1 MKGAELTS
9 ARNAVKQRLDLRSL
23 GRRLCSRL
31 SKGMAQRV
39 AIAQAL
45 IHGPEILILD
55 EPTAGLD
62 PAQAQ
67 SLRDLIR
74 QLGESCGILLA
85 SHILADMEQLCQ
97 RVIILNEG
105 RQVAEQQLAG
115 SNLVRIQL
123 GSPPQ
128 DTTELEQLDGVA
140 TGDGWYQLALN
151 SPVAVLSERLTAH
164 GSRLAAVGPDPR
176 PLQPAIPA
184 RGCHQPGSR
193 RPTVIWSIAR
203 RELLATYTSASSW
216 IALAAVQFILAW
228 LLFLQLDV
236 YLKILPE
243 LVAGNSPLGIIDMV
257 VTPTLSSTT
266 LILLVLIPLQGM
278 GSFADEIRS
287 GRITLLLSTPV
298 SAWQLVAGKWLGLL
312 LGNLP
317 LVLLPLLMA
326 WLLELGSAVDAGRLA
341 SSFLGL
347 LLFTA
352 MASAISIWLS
362 AISERPLTA
371 AAMSWGLLVL
381 LWLLDANA
389 GNVMQALSLNARLSP
404 FFEGLVDTKHIVYF
418 LAFTAAA
425 LGLATHR
432 IWRLGGGE

>member
-1 MKGAELTS
+1 M
-9 ARNAVKQRLDLRSL
+9 
-23 GRRLCSRL
+23 
-31 SKGMAQRV
+31 
-39 AIAQAL
+39 
-45 IHGPEILILD
+45 
-55 EPTAGLD
+55 
-62 PAQAQ
+62 
-67 SLRDLIR
+67 
-74 QLGESCGILLA
+74 
-85 SHILADMEQLCQ
+85 
-97 RVIILNEG
+97 
-105 RQVAEQQLAG
+105 
-115 SNLVRIQL
+115 
-123 GSPPQ
+123 
-128 DTTELEQLDGVA
+128 
-140 TGDGWYQLALN
+140 
-151 SPVAVLSERLTAH
+151 
-164 GSRLAAVGPDPR
+164 
-176 PLQPAIPA
+176 
-184 RGCHQPGSR
+184 
-193 RPTVIWSIAR
+193 IWSIAR

-216 IALAAVQFILAW
+216 IALAAAQFILAW

-312 LGNLP
+312 LGSLP

-347 LLFTA
+347 LLFAA

-362 AISERPLTA
+362 AISEQPLTA